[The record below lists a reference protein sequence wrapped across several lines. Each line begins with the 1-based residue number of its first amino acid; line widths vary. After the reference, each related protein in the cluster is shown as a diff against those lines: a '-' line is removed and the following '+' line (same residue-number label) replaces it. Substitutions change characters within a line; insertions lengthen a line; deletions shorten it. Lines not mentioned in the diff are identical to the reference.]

1 MFDKCAFYPTFVDNH
16 ASIQVFLNMRP
27 LRFLSF
33 AVLIEMVLLSGCNP
47 KTKTVQHRLVAIDSL
62 MTKDPRAAWDTLAQF
77 DFNLLREREKA
88 YYGLLFTIAQHKNGI
103 PFTSDST
110 ITKSR
115 EWYERQV
122 GKSYELARALFYN
135 GLVIYTISN
144 DGSRASQFMRDALQ
158 IMKSKNIEDDKLH
171 ALICAYLGKINDRNE
186 QNLLEAISY
195 YQEAVIFEERTGN
208 KRNLLID
215 ECDLLVCLAKVGAK
229 EEAKT
234 LKAKIDS
241 TAASS
246 PVIRLESLN
255 NARSIYFLH
264 FENNLDSALFYCQ
277 QWKPNPKDKGAKE
290 NLLST
295 IYRQLGQLDS
305 AIAYEKASYI
315 HRYSQD
321 TLSYHL
327 YYKHLADC
335 YEQLG
340 NADSTAYYARLAYST
355 LHNYLDRKTEKRVLE
370 LEKQY
375 DLTAKEVDLAKVRHH
390 RSLLAVSLAALALLA
405 GGLVLL
411 LRNRSRELRA
421 EKITRSFVQAA
432 AKTHQ
437 NTLSLLKPLTTK
449 PKSSTVEGLQ
459 ASIAGIATDLRKGFT
474 KNFSKAIEEN
484 KGALTSRQL
493 KNLEKL
499 NGERA
504 KTIFILSELGYT
516 EQEIAE
522 YTCTSVDSVRTMT
535 NNNKRITDS
544 RSSRE

>member
-1 MFDKCAFYPTFVDNH
+1 LFDKCAFYPTFVDNH

-88 YYGLLFTIAQHKNGI
+88 YYGLLFTIAQHKNRI
-103 PFTSDST
+103 PFTDDSS
-110 ITKSR
+110 ITASR
-115 EWYERQV
+115 KWFETSHDYHNR
-122 GKSYELARALFYN
+122 ARAYFYN
-135 GLVIYTISN
+135 GLVISKLSGKDTT
-144 DGSRASQFMRDALQ
+144 AL
-158 IMKSKNIEDDKLH
+158 
-171 ALICAYLGKINDRNE
+171 R
-186 QNLLEAISY
+186 Y
-195 YQEAVIFEERTGN
+195 YQYACKTIDKYSIQDDRLAALVYSYRGRIHEHVLNLEEALNCYQKAVDYESKLGN
-208 KRNLLID
+208 IPNLLID
-215 ECDLLVCLAKVGAK
+215 YCDLICCQVALGQKK
-229 EEAKT
+229 E
-234 LKAKIDS
+234 
-241 TAASS
+241 AA
-246 PVIRLESLN
+246 ESIEDLDRVVVLHPEIQINAIN
-255 NARSIYFLH
+255 NAKAIYYLH
-264 FENNLDSALFYCQ
+264 CDENLDSALVYCSK
-277 QWKPNPKDKGAKE
+277 WKPASVDVGAK
-290 NLLST
+290 NKLLAS
-295 IYRQLGQLDS
+295 IYTRKGELVN
-305 AIAYEKASYI
+305 AIVYEKKAYEDQRKDEESYSHHYYHKLAS
-315 HRYSQD
+315 
-321 TLSYHL
+321 L
-327 YYKHLADC
+327 YDHIG
-335 YEQLG
+335 ET
-340 NADSTAYYARLAYST
+340 DSSAHYANLAYDA
-355 LHNYLDRKTEKRVLE
+355 LHNYIDQWTNKRVLE

-375 DLTAKEVDLAKVRHH
+375 DLTAKEAELEKVQYHQR
-390 RSLLAVSLAALALLA
+390 LLVMGLVALALLA

-474 KNFSKAIEEN
+474 KNFSEAIEEN
-484 KGALTSRQL
+484 KGALTSRQQ

-535 NNNKRITDS
+535 NNNKRITDF
-544 RSSRE
+544 RSSQE